1 MKKSIS
7 YGAPSAWN
15 NLPSEAK
22 GAGISSQKFKS
33 IRDHYSSERYT
44 FSSYLEGGWVILFH
58 IFCNPMHVL
67 FRIILSSCV
76 VFMYVC
82 TSVFK

>member
-1 MKKSIS
+1 MIYFFFQAIWK
-7 YGAPSAWN
+7 
-15 NLPSEAK
+15 
-22 GAGISSQKFKS
+22 
-33 IRDHYSSERYT
+33 
-44 FSSYLEGGWVILFH
+44 GGWVILFH

-67 FRIILSSCV
+67 FRIILLSYV

>member
-1 MKKSIS
+1 ML
-7 YGAPSAWN
+7 
-15 NLPSEAK
+15 LPRRGIIFHQRAK
-22 GAGISSQKFKS
+22 GQELVARSLSLLS
-33 IRDHYSSERYT
+33 IITLQNDIL
-44 FSSYLEGGWVILFH
+44 FQAIWKGGGVILFH

-67 FRIILSSCV
+67 FRIILSSYA